1 MSSLVIKD
9 FFDGKVKL
17 WKSFWVVGV
26 GHSLSLFFLLPILE
40 RILFNNQNI
49 YSYVEIEQN
58 TLQLPN
64 FIQLSLFSKLIIILS
79 TIFITVGIWRSSENY
94 KGSLFWITLTFI
106 YLCFNNILPT
116 IYLTLNLFI

>member
-1 MSSLVIKD
+1 MNKQIIND
-9 FFDGKVKL
+9 FWNGKIKL
-17 WKSFWVVGV
+17 WKSFWLVGI

-49 YSYVEIEQN
+49 YTYVEIEEN
-58 TLQLPN
+58 ILQLPN
-64 FIQLSLFSKLIIILS
+64 FIELSIFSRLIIILS
-79 TIFITVGIWRSSENY
+79 TIFITIGIWKSGENY

-106 YLCFNNILPT
+106 YLSFNNILPT